1 MQRFSIVMAVA
12 LALVGWRVMAQS
24 TAKSDQEAVRAASMD
39 YIEALYQAQPD
50 RIVRSVHPQLRK
62 VGFYKKQ
69 GETNYT
75 EAPMTYDQLLNL
87 AGSWNKDGKRGVDKA
102 PKDVAVYEVLDKTAS
117 AKVTAQWG
125 IDYLHLAKYDG
136 QWKIINILWQGHPP
150 K

>member
-1 MQRFSIVMAVA
+1 MKRFSIVMAVA